1 MKTWQEMLTPAYELM
16 YEEELKDSK
25 SMGAVLRH
33 VKSGARI
40 CVLSNEDDNKVFSVG
55 FRTPPKDSTGV
66 AHILE
71 HSVLCGSEK
80 FPLKDPFVELM
91 KGSLNTF
98 LNAMTFPDHTMY
110 PAASCNDQDFKNL
123 MHVYMDAVF
132 HPNIY
137 RREEIFRQEGWH
149 YEVDEDGNLGING
162 VVYNEM
168 KGVFSSP
175 EQVLWRLIMN
185 SLYPDNAYGVC
196 SGGNPEAIPELT
208 YEDFLAFHGRY
219 YHPSNSYIYL
229 YGNMDVKE
237 RLTWLDEAYL
247 SAYDAIE
254 VDSDVPEQ
262 KLFGGVRE
270 VTGSYP
276 IAEGNDPSGKAYLS
290 YNMTIGSCVDTK
302 LCMAMQI
309 LNTVL
314 LSSVGPLYQALIRAG
329 ISPNIMS
336 SFDEG
341 IKQPFLS
348 IIAQNTDPE
357 KKEDFLKVIR
367 DTLRKIAEEG
377 VPERSLR
384 AAINSAEFRYR
395 EADYGSYPKGLMLGL
410 MSMSSW
416 LFNENGAFDYLHGN
430 ELYAELKK
438 EIGTGYYEDLIRRYM
453 LNPEHA
459 TVFTLLPEV
468 GLVGRREKELKE
480 RLAGIRAGMT
490 DVQLEEVRAA
500 EAALRKYQDTPDTKE
515 DLERLPLLQRSDLK
529 KEARPIIAQ
538 PGSAQGL
545 NVVSQEVFT
554 NGIAYAELR
563 FDVHDVPR
571 EKIPYIGLLSTVLG
585 YMDTENYTYRELDN
599 ETNIETGGISTAV
612 ESLLKDND
620 AAYFRPVF
628 SFEIRT
634 LYDKLEKA
642 FELVNEQIR
651 RTKLDDVPRLKEII
665 MELRARKQ
673 MELNS
678 ASHSA
683 ASRRALSY
691 RYEKSCFD
699 DLTQGIGYFRFIC
712 DLAENFDKK
721 AEEISAVLKEL
732 CGIIFRR
739 GNLTVSLT
747 AEAAGLALAKSALAV
762 IAGELPG
769 ESMDGDFRFRA
780 ANFGLVPE
788 KKQEAFTCPGQVQYV
803 AKCGN
808 YFETGERITGALDVM
823 NKALSINYFW
833 DKVRV
838 HGGAYGCMSG
848 FGGFNGTYTAVSY
861 RDPNLAETIGVF
873 DHAWEYLRDFD
884 ADEREMTKLIIGT
897 LSDTDMPLNPQDL
910 GARSFSFY
918 MAGVSFEKLQK
929 LRDERLAARPEDIR
943 AYAPMYRKLMEQN
956 CLCVVGSEAKVA
968 ENKELF
974 KTVEA
979 LY

>member
-25 SMGAVLRH
+25 SRGAVLRH

-98 LNAMTFPDHTMY
+98 LNAMTYPDHTMY
-110 PAASCNDQDFKNL
+110 PVASCNDQDFKNL
-123 MHVYMDAVF
+123 MDVYMDAVF

-137 RREEIFRQEGWH
+137 HREEIFRQEGWH
-149 YEVDEDGNLGING
+149 YEVAEDGNLSING

-168 KGVFSSP
+168 KGAFSSP

-208 YEDFLAFHGRY
+208 YENFLAFHSRY

-237 RLTWLDEAYL
+237 RLAWLDEAYL

-270 VTGSYP
+270 VTSSYP
-276 IAEGNDPSGKAYLS
+276 IAEGDDPAGKAYLS
-290 YNMTIGSCVDTK
+290 YNVSAGSCSDVK
-302 LCMAMQI
+302 LCSAMDI

-314 LSSVGPLYQALIRAG
+314 LSSVGPLYQALVRSG

-336 SFDEG
+336 SFHDG

-348 IIAQNTDPE
+348 IVAQNTDPA
-357 KKEDFLKVIR
+357 KKEEFLKVIR
-367 DTLRKIAEEG
+367 DTLEKIADEG

-395 EADYGSYPKGLMLGL
+395 EADYGSYPKGLILGL

-416 LFNENGAFDYLHGN
+416 LFNENGAFDYLRGN

-438 EIGTGYYEDLIRRYM
+438 EIGTGYYEELIRRYM

-459 TVFTLLPEV
+459 AVLTLLPEA

-490 DVQLEEVRAA
+490 DEQLEEVRRA
-500 EAALRKYQDTPDTKE
+500 ETALRKYQDTPDTKE
-515 DLERLPLLQRSDLK
+515 DQERLPMLQRADLEK
-529 KEARPIIAQ
+529 AARPIIAQ
-538 PGSAQGL
+538 PESEKGL
-545 NVVSQEVFT
+545 NIVSHKTFT
-554 NGIAYAELR
+554 NGIAYAALS

-571 EKIPYIGLLSTVLG
+571 EKVPYIGLLCTVLG
-585 YMDTENYTYRELDN
+585 YMDTENYSYRELDN
-599 ETNIETGGISTAV
+599 EIKIETGGVTTELEA
-612 ESLLKDND
+612 LLKEND
-620 AAYFRPVF
+620 AAYYRPVF
-628 SFEIRT
+628 TFHVRA

-642 FELVNEQIR
+642 FELVNEQIW
-651 RTKLDDVPRLKEII
+651 RTKLSDAARLKEIV
-665 MELRARKQ
+665 MELKARKQ

-683 ASRRALSY
+683 ARRRALSY
-691 RYEKSCFD
+691 LYEKSCFD
-699 DLTQGIGYFRFIC
+699 DLTQGIGYYRFIC
-712 DLAENFDKK
+712 GLAEKFDGM
-721 AEEISAVLKEL
+721 AEEISSSLKEL
-732 CGIIFRR
+732 CGIIFCRS
-739 GNLTVSLT
+739 NLTVSLT
-747 AEAAGLALAKSALAV
+747 AEEGELQRAKNALAV
-762 IAGELPG
+762 LADELPG
-769 ESMDGDFRFRA
+769 ESISGDFRFRP
-780 ANFGLVPE
+780 ANFGFVPE

-808 YFETGERITGALDVM
+808 YFETAEKITGVLDVM
-823 NKALSINYFW
+823 NKALSINYYW

-848 FGGFNGTYTAVSY
+848 FGSINGTYTVVSY
-861 RDPNLAETIGVF
+861 RDPNLAETIRVF
-873 DHAWEYLRDFD
+873 DQAWEYLRDFD
-884 ADEREMTKLIIGT
+884 VDEREMTKLIIGT
-897 LSDTDMPLNPQDL
+897 LSDTDMPLTPQDL
-910 GARSFSFY
+910 GARSFSLY
-918 MAGVSFEKLQK
+918 MSGISFETLQK
-929 LRDERLAARPEDIR
+929 RRDERLASCPEDIR

-956 CLCVVGSEAKVA
+956 CLCVVGSEAKVE

-974 KTVEA
+974 RTVEA